1 MNIRKMSG
9 SDTRQKRFATE
20 AESILYAQSRVKQYG
35 KQSTVIRFQL
45 NGNVTYKV
53 YHGKSRTTPFEDCR
67 TGEGFRPLGW
77 IYSYQPNHFS
87 KAPEDFYENL
97 NTKSESFKI
106 NPDGTLESLTASK
119 ALPIPP
125 IKSNGT
131 LELITT
137 ETLECLVTPSAS

>member
-1 MNIRKMSG
+1 MKKRMNIRKMSDSG
-9 SDTRQKRFATE
+9 TRQKRFATE
-20 AESILYAQSRVKQYG
+20 TEAILYAQSKVKQYG

-67 TGEGFRPLGW
+67 TGEGFRPFGW
-77 IYSYQPNHFS
+77 IYSYQPNHLS

-97 NTKSESFKI
+97 NTNSESFKI
-106 NPDGTLESLTASK
+106 NPDGTLEALTTSKTLPSL
-119 ALPIPP
+119 P

-131 LELITT
+131 LEVITT
-137 ETLECLVTPSAS
+137 ETLVS